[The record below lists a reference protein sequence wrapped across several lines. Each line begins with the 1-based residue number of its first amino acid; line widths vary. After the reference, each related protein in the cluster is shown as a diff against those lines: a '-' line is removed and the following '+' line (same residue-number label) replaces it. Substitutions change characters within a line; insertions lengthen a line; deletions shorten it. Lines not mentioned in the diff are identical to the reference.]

1 MNDRVK
7 NDYCFG
13 IWQSTVTNLFDI
25 ANNVKYVSILSTH
38 TAVEV
43 VFAHDLLDPL
53 GRGPDERRGV
63 QVVQLVEVE
72 EGGEVGEDLVPDPVP
87 EHRHGH
93 PHHPDPGTADY
104 LVCSPDWI
112 LLMM

>member
-1 MNDRVK
+1 M
-7 NDYCFG
+7 
-13 IWQSTVTNLFDI
+13 
-25 ANNVKYVSILSTH
+25 SIVSTH

-72 EGGEVGEDLVPDPVP
+72 EGGEVREDLVPDPVP

-93 PHHPDPGTADY
+93 HPDPYPDTAEY

>member
-1 MNDRVK
+1 MLRYLAINGNKFIRR
-7 NDYCFG
+7 CE
-13 IWQSTVTNLFDI
+13 L
-25 ANNVKYVSILSTH
+25 KYKLVVSIVSTH

-72 EGGEVGEDLVPDPVP
+72 EGGEVREDLVPDPVP
-87 EHRHGH
+87 EHHMVTRSCTITESGYYRFH
-93 PHHPDPGTADY
+93 
-104 LVCSPDWI
+104 I
-112 LLMM
+112 

>member
-1 MNDRVK
+1 M
-7 NDYCFG
+7 
-13 IWQSTVTNLFDI
+13 
-25 ANNVKYVSILSTH
+25 STH

-53 GRGPDERRGV
+53 GRGSDERRGV

-87 EHRHGH
+87 EHHMVTRSCTITEKA
-93 PHHPDPGTADY
+93 PTRAFSLLKVATTA
-104 LVCSPDWI
+104 LT
-112 LLMM
+112 